1 MSNLPPL
8 HACTCMCPP
17 PHTHIHAL
25 THTIYTMYCV
35 EWKQEALWRL
45 KCLVKQAWLQF
56 TKGVFWG
63 LHVVRDTD
71 GQIQAWWRIDVNLT
85 MTQTSFCQVTVT
97 FVRVRFL
104 QQTNSANKITV
115 IAAIGK
121 NTLDINYIHLA
132 DPAQNSTQFE
142 HNDDHNNGCKIL
154 IIVITNIHMYLRT
167 FCKDIWQK

>member
-1 MSNLPPL
+1 MKDRCESDYDTNKLLPGN
-8 HACTCMCPP
+8 C
-17 PHTHIHAL
+17 
-25 THTIYTMYCV
+25 
-35 EWKQEALWRL
+35 
-45 KCLVKQAWLQF
+45 
-56 TKGVFWG
+56 
-63 LHVVRDTD
+63 
-71 GQIQAWWRIDVNLT
+71 N
-85 MTQTSFCQVTVT
+85 

-104 QQTNSANKITV
+104 QQTNSTNKITV

-167 FCKDIWQK
+167 FCKRHIYDKSKVCSFKDLIILIM